1 MSKKMIT
8 RALALIGLAG
18 ALAGCSKEKEIVL
31 RTPGTGIRFGVT
43 TAGSDSATRT
53 EYSGEDENGNA
64 VSKTSVYERVDWVPG
79 SDRILV
85 LCEQAGFGPT
95 ADYTLTGATVD
106 AQKSVSGLA
115 PTSGNGLVWGT
126 GEHRFFALYPAPG
139 MESNYDFTDKTVSA
153 SNINMVTATGGALI
167 TGVIPAEQEVYKVGG
182 EYKANMN
189 YAYMCAGALA
199 DSEDTGSVTLS
210 FRPLFTAFEMD
221 LKRIASDPITAKMT
235 KVELSSAT
243 TSLAGT
249 FTASLGL
256 SSDSGLTTAIAEK
269 EGTTGSTVSVTLPDG
284 GVVLGDEPVKI
295 TLLAM
300 PVDQKDLTLTLW
312 FEGGAKRVL
321 PLRNGA
327 DYITVNAGQKL
338 YLRNV
343 GVPFTTWT
351 YTFDVT
357 LSDGTTATTIAND
370 ATDFGFKVSSYRT
383 KAGDTTT
390 EPVHWTITGYSLD
403 GGTTWLE
410 PDAADATA
418 RVVNTDATLFPDQ
431 EGDGSVAA
439 TDCAG
444 KLYPNPLMD
453 FNESS
458 IHDDPAN
465 PHDLSLYDVNGNP
478 HLDAAIET
486 ANCYVVTVPGWYKFP
501 CVYGNALKGSA
512 SGPMANTSAYT
523 GVSGTTSGFIMESF
537 LRHDGNAITS
547 PWIDENGI
555 TLSSAQL
562 LWSDSRNLVSDIS
575 LEDESGHKY
584 IKFYVSPDYLHE
596 GNAVIALKNDSGDTV
611 WSWHIWVIDNAVEG
625 KNLGTVTITRFPD
638 IATATG
644 DAEVTRDGADG
655 AYVYPDGPATYRLMN
670 VNLGFCEEHAP
681 RTITIRYVQD
691 GSSETRTLSVTQEG
705 MAMNNPYYQWGRKD
719 PIFPSNG
726 GNATKPTITDAS
738 GATLNLVT
746 AADGSVP
753 NSILNPTVFYTFSG
767 AGTLDWAKGHRY
779 DNLWNSALG
788 DMEYRLWSTDPADGA
803 HDDSQVR
810 DWYVVK
816 TVYDPCPPGFKVPAT
831 AVFSIFNID
840 GPGVFGRSRES
851 TELNGRYLN
860 VRGWDNFNAANIA
873 TIVADKG
880 VYFYRNAIG
889 SGDTIF
895 LPAVGFRRRQNGA
908 ILTNELNYWTA
919 CPEVKNDKTYLGGIL
934 YRARL
939 DGSQVESEPF
949 GSAGRAF
956 ADNIRPMAY

>member
-106 AQKSVSGLA
+106 AQKSVSGIA

-167 TGVIPAEQEVYKVGG
+167 TGIIPAEQEVYKVGG

-235 KVELSSAT
+235 KVELSSAS

-249 FTASLGL
+249 FTAGLGL
-256 SSDSGLTTAIAEK
+256 SSDGGLTTAIAEK
-269 EGTTGSTVSVTLPDG
+269 EGTTGNTVSVTLPDG
-284 GVVLGDEPVKI
+284 GVVLGDDPVKI

-312 FEGGAKRVL
+312 FEGGSKRVL
-321 PLRNGA
+321 PLRMGA
-327 DYITVNAGQKL
+327 DYITVDACEKL

-343 GVPFTTWT
+343 GVPFTTWV

-370 ATDFGFKVSSYRT
+370 ATDFGFKVTSYRT
-383 KAGDTTT
+383 NSSDAST
-390 EPVHWTITGYSLD
+390 EQVHWTITGYSLD

-418 RVVNTDATLFPDQ
+418 RVVNTDDTLFPDQ
-431 EGDGSVAA
+431 EGDGSVTAA
-439 TDCAG
+439 DCEG

-453 FNESS
+453 FDESS
-458 IHDDPAN
+458 IYDDPAN
-465 PHDLSLYDVNGNP
+465 PHDLSRYDVNGVP
-478 HLDAAIET
+478 HSDSALET

-512 SGPMANTSAYT
+512 SSPTANTSAYT

-555 TLSSAQL
+555 TLSSAEL

-575 LEDESGHKY
+575 LEDEGGHKY

-611 WSWHIWVIDNAVEG
+611 WSWHIWAIDDATAGRNI
-625 KNLGTVTITRFPD
+625 GTVTITRFPD

-644 DAEVTRDGADG
+644 DPQITQVGSDGAP
-655 AYVYPDGPATYRLMN
+655 VYPDGPVTYRIMK
-670 VNLGFCEEHAP
+670 VNLGFCEEHEP

-705 MAMNNPYYQWGRKD
+705 MAMNNPFYQWGRKD

-738 GATLNLVT
+738 GASLDIVT
-746 AADGSVP
+746 STAGTVP
-753 NSILNPTVFYTFSG
+753 QSIQHPSTFYTDGASG
-767 AGTLDWAKGHRY
+767 PDHSRYDWLRSHRY

-788 DMEYRLWSTDPADGA
+788 DLDYRRWEAGRPE
-803 HDDSQVR
+803 DSQVR
-810 DWYVVK
+810 DWRVVK

-831 AVFSIFNID
+831 AVFTIFNTT
-840 GPGVFGRSRES
+840 GPGVYAQSWVSGE
-851 TELNGRYLN
+851 TNGRY
-860 VRGWDNFNAANIA
+860 VRELGVDHYNATNAAAYA
-873 TIVADKG
+873 TDKG
-880 VYFYRNAIG
+880 FYFYLNAIG
-889 SGDTIF
+889 SGDTCF
-895 LPAVGFRRRQNGA
+895 FPALGFRRRQNGA
-908 ILTNELNYWTA
+908 LITNEYTYWTA
-919 CPEVKNDKTYLGGIL
+919 CPVDCNNHSYAGGIV
-934 YRARL
+934 YRSRTSL
-939 DGSQVESEPF
+939 ESEPL
-949 GSAGRAF
+949 GWAGRAF
-956 ADNIRPMAY
+956 ADIIRPMVDE